1 MILIELEELHLI
13 SRTVISK
20 HNVEEIQSILL
31 RHYKN
36 ISKVHQIIKVAIHIK
51 LLKKNG
57 EYYSLNKDIESNS
70 SLKFFSLEIL
80 NLLFKL
86 DIPFSEIFSEKYM
99 KYQPSYREY
108 VIRKTAFGVNFIQL
122 LGLLE
127 SCNFLKKI
135 NIIDS
140 LLYLINKEYLYF
152 LDLKSPV
159 EPHGNLSVSR
169 FDELLFLKQQYGKE
183 AEEFV
188 LNYEIMRLNNQD
200 IEWVA
205 KYIVDAGYDIASFDD
220 ENDVAHN
227 RFIEVK
233 SYDGEKEYFF
243 WSRQELRVSRL
254 KGNQYWIYLVN
265 RSDMKNLNY
274 KPIMIQNPY
283 KNIYQDI
290 DNWNKQVESWKFF
303 AKQT

>member
-1 MILIELEELHLI
+1 MILIELEDLHLI
-13 SRTVISK
+13 SRTITSK
-20 HNVEEIQSILL
+20 YKVEEIQSILL

-36 ISKVHQIIKVAIHIK
+36 ISKIHQIIKVAIYIK
-51 LLKKNG
+51 LLKKNR
-57 EYYSLNKDIESNS
+57 EHYSLNKNIESNS
-70 SLKFFSLEIL
+70 SLQIFSLEIL

-99 KYQPSYREY
+99 KYQSSYGGY

-122 LGLLE
+122 LSLLE
-127 SCNFLKKI
+127 SCNFLKQI
-135 NIIDS
+135 NINDS

-159 EPHGNLSVSR
+159 ESHGNLSVSR
-169 FDELLFLKQQYGKE
+169 FDELLLLKQQYGKE

-188 LNYEIMRLNNQD
+188 LNYEAMRLNNKN

-220 ENDVAHN
+220 ENDTAHN

-243 WSRQELRVSRL
+243 WSRKELRVSRL
-254 KGNQYWIYLVN
+254 KGIQYWIYLVN
-265 RSDMKNLNY
+265 RSNMKNLNY
-274 KPIMIQNPY
+274 EPTMIQNPFESVF
-283 KNIYQDI
+283 N
-290 DNWNKQVESWKFF
+290 NKEWSKEPQSWKFELKDN
-303 AKQT
+303 A